1 VNGKIEPWN
10 MRMIHNDD
18 KLSKMLSERI
28 HFGLKVLGFSKT
40 KNNDIE
46 ELDGDKPKK

>member
-1 VNGKIEPWN
+1 MNTQIKPWN

-18 KLSKMLSERI
+18 KLSKVLRERK

-40 KNNDIE
+40 KINDIE
-46 ELDGDKPKK
+46 ELDGDEPKK